1 MSSET
6 QQICN
11 KMKNSEEFQDLKNEF
26 NQIGI
31 TKEKDQKEIFDFFY
45 KLGKIIYEINI
56 SNYGKEN

>member
-11 KMKNSEEFQDLKNEF
+11 KMKISEEIQDLKN
-26 NQIGI
+26 QLDQLGI
-31 TKEKDQKEIFDFFY
+31 TKEKEQKEIFDFFY

-56 SNYGKEN
+56 SSYGKEN